1 MLASTY
7 LCQPRILPTSK
18 ACDAEAALLATW
30 CTLVKWHS
38 RTSVCELQEELPQPR
53 ATVVEMGGAGVPSST
68 RDELH
73 RCIRMERVHEHSTS
87 DLSMRPSSSSKT
99 GRRVAI
105 VESMTS
111 NHFASPGVP
120 LAEEHRRTVHSVGCW
135 ARRHNY
141 TLVLHPVPLAELR
154 TGYSKAYGPRR
165 HWGGVSFDKINDVR
179 HRVVERYLRGGKY
192 DHVLHVD
199 TDTIALNV
207 TRSLHSFTR
216 HPAAMQLQVREN
228 GEVAGATYLAR
239 RSPEARCFLKLWD
252 RLGHMTHRN
261 PRPMLNTDNGVLLM
275 LIARLLD
282 TRSALKCE
290 ADAVAAAGEGPS
302 SHGQPMPPPSSRGR
316 WHGFSA
322 YASTYLPCFAERLT
336 PSLLRHRMHSHSFTP
351 KMEVITPTDGAQ
363 PQESPKPLRLSWL
376 RFLFP
381 REGWQRSF
389 ENPHLAEGQHAS
401 LVNYQ
406 PSTDLLGHGWKAMG
420 RTLVPLLGGACAPLS
435 TEPLLKPED
444 LSSKTTS
451 YHPSRARGATR
462 QIARGEALVAD
473 GKAIAMPQT
482 LSAEQEAALAIQMC
496 WWLHPV
502 HGAAACRACS
512 YADGA
517 TGRVLLRYKRV
528 GGPRDAD
535 GRHTLLEHRFNLTA
549 RDMRGIFGV
558 SGCWKRAK
566 NSLNRTYKTGSDDAT
581 YNSYHAS

>member
-38 RTSVCELQEELPQPR
+38 RTSVCELQEALAPSAKILEI
-53 ATVVEMGGAGVPSST
+53 GGAGVPSGT
-68 RDELH
+68 RDELQ

-199 TDTIALNV
+199 TDTLALNV

-302 SHGQPMPPPSSRGR
+302 SQGSRCRRRAAVAAGTAFRHMRRRTCRASPSVSR
-316 WHGFSA
+316 
-322 YASTYLPCFAERLT
+322 
-336 PSLLRHRMHSHSFTP
+336 
-351 KMEVITPTDGAQ
+351 
-363 PQESPKPLRLSWL
+363 
-376 RFLFP
+376 
-381 REGWQRSF
+381 
-389 ENPHLAEGQHAS
+389 
-401 LVNYQ
+401 
-406 PSTDLLGHGWKAMG
+406 
-420 RTLVPLLGGACAPLS
+420 
-435 TEPLLKPED
+435 
-444 LSSKTTS
+444 
-451 YHPSRARGATR
+451 
-462 QIARGEALVAD
+462 
-473 GKAIAMPQT
+473 
-482 LSAEQEAALAIQMC
+482 
-496 WWLHPV
+496 
-502 HGAAACRACS
+502 RACS
-512 YADGA
+512 VTECTA
-517 TGRVLLRYKRV
+517 TPSHLRWR
-528 GGPRDAD
+528 
-535 GRHTLLEHRFNLTA
+535 
-549 RDMRGIFGV
+549 
-558 SGCWKRAK
+558 
-566 NSLNRTYKTGSDDAT
+566 
-581 YNSYHAS
+581 